1 MLIIGR
7 RDKDDHETAARPAFI
22 YSRAVRALAGAGA
35 TQKNDSRGKQ

>member
-22 YSRAVRALAGAGA
+22 YS
-35 TQKNDSRGKQ
+35 SRCASIGRRQRNSKK

>member
-22 YSRAVRALAGAGA
+22 YSSLKGE
-35 TQKNDSRGKQ
+35 Q